1 MPRIVLPRLQ
11 TWWSDR
17 IIAMRR
23 DKRRTALMG
32 IFYLLGIGW
41 LDYATGYEINLTVV
55 YVTPL
60 IMLTVAGG
68 WRVGVC
74 TAIACALTTEGA
86 DYLAGRRFDHD
97 IYHVYSALS
106 HSLSYLSFLLLITQ
120 LLMLYDREHDLA
132 GLDPLTGLRNR
143 HGFLTHTEDVLR
155 ECARAKQVAVMLVV
169 NVGNLRKI
177 NSTHGHDKA
186 DTLILSAAD
195 VLREMFPHAVLARL
209 GADRFAAL
217 IPGEGHPGDM
227 AALGTALELSAQR
240 IEVSVNPRQAEAA
253 LEPRN
258 RTPDEIAAQVDSL
271 QDSVRKI

>member
-1 MPRIVLPRLQ
+1 MPQIALPRLR

-23 DKRRTALMG
+23 DKGRTALTG
-32 IFYLLGIGW
+32 ILYLLGIGW

-106 HSLSYLSFLLLITQ
+106 HGLSYLSFLLLITQ

-132 GLDPLTGLRNR
+132 GQDPLTGLRNR
-143 HGFLTHTEDVLR
+143 HGFLAHAEDVLR
-155 ECARAKQVAVMLVV
+155 ECARRKQVAVMLVV

-177 NSTHGHDKA
+177 NATHGHDKA
-186 DTLILSAAD
+186 DALILSAAD
-195 VLREMFPHAVLARL
+195 VLREMFPKAVLARL

-217 IPGEGHPGDM
+217 IPGGGRPGGMD
-227 AALGTALELSAQR
+227 ALGTALELSAQQLG
-240 IEVSVNPRQAEAA
+240 VSVAPRRAEAT
-253 LEPRN
+253 LSPLH
-258 RTPDEIAAQVDSL
+258 RTPDEIAAQMDAL
-271 QDSVRKI
+271 QDDVRDI